1 MVFVSCKR
9 ETNTY
14 KVEEVRLIYQEVV
27 KREQRQTGKR
37 ILREQRKKFY
47 IDTIQIY
54 RVVLSNDSIRKAIEI
69 NHRPNFNVGDTVYEK
84 TFSLY
89 NRIFG

>member
-1 MVFVSCKR
+1 MK
-9 ETNTY
+9 
-14 KVEEVRLIYQEVV
+14 
-27 KREQRQTGKR
+27 
-37 ILREQRKKFY
+37 
-47 IDTIQIY
+47 TI
-54 RVVLSNDSIRKAIEI
+54 IRKAIEI